1 MKRYLL
7 LLLFASLINLNCTN
21 DSVSSSPESLNYGNV
36 SIILDKA
43 SVPVDVAQI
52 TATLSRENSKDITAI
67 LSFQSDSTAELNMT
81 QIPAGFWHLDVKA
94 FNANKV
100 LVYYGY
106 TDVAVYE
113 DNTTNISLTLEEVYN
128 KLAVQKISFL
138 KIGNQN

>member
-1 MKRYLL
+1 
-7 LLLFASLINLNCTN
+7 
-21 DSVSSSPESLNYGNV
+21 
-36 SIILDKA
+36 
-43 SVPVDVAQI
+43 
-52 TATLSRENSKDITAI
+52 
-67 LSFQSDSTAELNMT
+67 MT

>member
-52 TATLSRENSKDITAI
+52 TATVSRENSKDITAI
-67 LSFQSDSTAELNMT
+67 LSFHM
-81 QIPAGFWHLDVKA
+81 
-94 FNANKV
+94 
-100 LVYYGY
+100 VYPKNW
-106 TDVAVYE
+106 T
-113 DNTTNISLTLEEVYN
+113 I
-128 KLAVQKISFL
+128 I
-138 KIGNQN
+138 